1 MNIAGNFHTHTTF
14 CDGNN
19 TAEEMVRE
27 ALTLRFDTIGFTG
40 HVDPPQGVALDV
52 SAYLAEIRRLQ
63 EAYRG
68 QIDIL
73 RGAELDN
80 VLSPDCAGDTEY
92 RIGSTHFVPAP
103 GHAARDHALSR
114 AEAEAEQAR
123 LICVDYRVTDLYADC
138 KQFYDGDF
146 YALAADYFR
155 FESGVVSRTL
165 PAFIGHFDL
174 ITRFNDLPAEEGG
187 AFLDETDVRYLSP
200 ARDAMERIV
209 RDGMRYFEV
218 NCGATNRGR
227 KKEPYPCAALL
238 RTLRELDGEVVLN
251 ADAHDRALLAGGFA
265 EALDLV
271 AACGF
276 DHVNVLTREETDV
289 PANNTVQDVRF
300 TDGRERV
307 PLFWK
312 RTALSG
318 LHG

>member
-1 MNIAGNFHTHTTF
+1 MNIPGNFHTHTTF

-27 ALTLRFDTIGFTG
+27 ALSLRFETLGFSR
-40 HVDPPQGVALDV
+40 HVDPPGGVPMDV
-52 SAYLAEIRRLQ
+52 GAYLAEIGRLQ
-63 EAYRG
+63 DAYRG
-68 QIDIL
+68 RIDIL

-80 VLSPDCAGDTEY
+80 VLSAACAGDVEY

-103 GHAARDHALSR
+103 AHAAWDHALSR
-114 AEAEAEQAR
+114 AEAEEAKEA
-123 LICVDYRVTDLYADC
+123 LVCVDYRAANLRADC
-138 KQFYDGDF
+138 ERFYDGDF
-146 YALAADYFR
+146 YALAADYYR
-155 FESGVVSRTL
+155 FESGVVARTR

-187 AFLDETDVRYLSP
+187 AFLDETDARYLTP

-209 RDGMRYFEV
+209 RDGMRFSEV

-238 RTLRELDGEVVLN
+238 RTLRELDGEVVVN
-251 ADAHDRALLAGGFA
+251 ADAHDKALLAGGFE
-265 EALDLV
+265 EALNLI

-276 DHVNVLTREETDV
+276 DHVNVLTRKETDL
-289 PANNTVQDVRF
+289 PADDTVQDTRF
-300 TDGRERV
+300 TDGRGGV

-312 RTALSG
+312 RTTLSG